1 MGRKLEELVVYD
13 AAVFFLADLDN
24 GTIVA
29 EHVQGTEIAGLKK
42 LTLPLE
48 KKLSGWVA
56 STNQSL
62 CNLPPFPDFAG
73 CTGNQPSFELS
84 AIVPMNTN
92 GVVWG
97 AISLYRKTKTKF
109 SEEEF
114 RRLEIVA
121 SQTALALSNCHRE
134 GGSSPLI
141 DSSTSLPNGYHLHL
155 MFDQL
160 TADAGKFDYPF
171 AFLVFRLDDRKL
183 RRRWGYIFGEDA
195 VRAIAAF
202 LKTEFRDNDLVIR
215 YAADEFFAIVPR
227 VDRVHAEGLK
237 SRLQEGLNTLQV
249 PIRAGTL
256 VTLPVTVGLAMFPE
270 DGQDLETLVS
280 ISNWQAREGKL
291 QAAQPG

>member
-1 MGRKLEELVVYD
+1 
-13 AAVFFLADLDN
+13 
-24 GTIVA
+24 
-29 EHVQGTEIAGLKK
+29 
-42 LTLPLE
+42 LE

-62 CNLPPFPDFAG
+62 CNLPPFPDFQA
-73 CTGNQPSFELS
+73 CTELQPVFELS
-84 AIVPMNTN
+84 AIAPMNAN

-97 AISLYRKTKTKF
+97 AISLYKKEKNKF

-121 SQTALALSNCHRE
+121 SQTALALSNCHRDQ
-134 GGSSPLI
+134 GSSPLI
-141 DSSTSLPNGYHLHL
+141 DSSTNLPNGYHLHL

-160 TADAGKFDYPF
+160 AADANKFDYPF
-171 AFLVFRLDDRKL
+171 AFLVFRVDERRL
-183 RRRWGYIFGEDA
+183 RRRWGYIFGEEA
-195 VRAIAAF
+195 VRATAAF
-202 LKTEFRDNDLVIR
+202 LKREFRDNDLVIR

-237 SRLQEGLNTLQV
+237 SRLQEGLNALQV
-249 PIRAGTL
+249 PIRAGTP
-256 VTLPVTVGLAMFPE
+256 VTLPVSVGLAMFPE

-291 QAAQPG
+291 HAAQPG